1 MEIKRLNK
9 YSRTAARSWAGLLVL
24 VCLLAVSGCGDEQV
38 PFGPTEGSVH
48 GVWEG
53 MLNLANTDT
62 TASTV
67 QSSAIRLE
75 LVQRDFSFEGYL
87 LKFDTFSLGLNEQAV
102 DTFLV
107 SIGSISANFVS
118 FRVVD
123 PAGGAAFF
131 EGNLEGH
138 RLGGSAIGSGYD
150 GTWSVEFLF

>member
-1 MEIKRLNK
+1 MGINRLKR
-9 YSRTAARSWAGLLVL
+9 YSCYVARSWAGLLAL
-24 VCLLAVSGCGDEQV
+24 MCLLAVSGCGDEEV
-38 PFGPTEGSVH
+38 PFGPPERSVQ

-67 QSSAIRLE
+67 QSCAIRLE
-75 LVQRDFSFEGYL
+75 LVQRDFFFEGYL
-87 LKFDTFSLGLNEQAV
+87 LKFNSFSLGLDKQAV

-107 SIGSISANFVS
+107 STGSISANFVS

-123 PAGGAAFF
+123 PAGGTAFF